1 MNHIDQCGTLRAA
14 AARTHS
20 NYRASIFP
28 QIDIWSKTLCEW
40 FEGINTPAEPI
51 YFMCPSDA
59 FMAGVRS
66 THDQTSDR
74 T

>member
-1 MNHIDQCGTLRAA
+1 MQHAGSGSC
-14 AARTHS
+14 THALKLP
-20 NYRASIFP
+20 RVHFP

-66 THDQTSDR
+66 IHDQTSDR